1 MTIGLHV
8 AETDPT
14 PPYEQLRRQLATL
27 IESGVLG
34 AGARLP
40 PVRQLAADLALAT
53 GTVARTYRELEK
65 AGLVRTRRGAGT
77 TVAAGQQPLTDTT
90 RRDRIEE
97 LARRAVHQARLTG
110 ASDEEI
116 RIAVDL
122 VLRQPRATPTTAT
135 TPP

>member
-8 AETDPT
+8 AASDPT
-14 PPYEQLRRQLATL
+14 PPYEQLRRQLVAL
-27 IESGVLG
+27 IEAG
-34 AGARLP
+34 ALEEGARLP

-77 TVAAGQQPLTDTT
+77 TVAAGRQVHSDTT
-90 RRDRIEE
+90 RHERTRV
-97 LARRAVHQARLTG
+97 LAEAFVQQARLSG

-116 RIAVDL
+116 
-122 VLRQPRATPTTAT
+122 QTAT
-135 TPP
+135 ESALRHPGGTPATQP